1 MRIAINGFGRIGRNF
16 LRVLLQD
23 PHALADLT
31 IAAINIGPGKIERV
45 PHLFKYD
52 TLMGTF
58 DQDVRLEG
66 QELIIGDSI
75 RIPLFACADAAE
87 LPWKQLSIDWVV
99 DASGKY
105 TRRDKAQQHL
115 TAGARSILIT
125 APADDDDITII
136 PGINNTEYDSKNH
149 KIVSLGSC
157 TTNAFMP
164 ILKIMHDE
172 FKIKHGFM
180 TTVHAYTN
188 SQVLLDVEDSDLR
201 LSRAAALNIIPSS
214 TGAAKMIKKIIPD
227 LANSITATSIRV
239 PVAKVSLMDIVL
251 YTTLNTSAEQIN
263 QLFEDESQKAMK
275 GIVHVSYE
283 PLVSSDYSGSSYSVV
298 LDGLLTACQG
308 PLCKIVGWYDNEWGY
323 SQRLKDFLLQVAKLT

>member
-105 TRRDKAQQHL
+105 TRR
-115 TAGARSILIT
+115 
-125 APADDDDITII
+125 
-136 PGINNTEYDSKNH
+136 
-149 KIVSLGSC
+149 
-157 TTNAFMP
+157 
-164 ILKIMHDE
+164 
-172 FKIKHGFM
+172 IK
-180 TTVHAYTN
+180 
-188 SQVLLDVEDSDLR
+188 R
-201 LSRAAALNIIPSS
+201 
-214 TGAAKMIKKIIPD
+214 
-227 LANSITATSIRV
+227 NSI
-239 PVAKVSLMDIVL
+239 
-251 YTTLNTSAEQIN
+251 
-263 QLFEDESQKAMK
+263 
-275 GIVHVSYE
+275 
-283 PLVSSDYSGSSYSVV
+283 
-298 LDGLLTACQG
+298 
-308 PLCKIVGWYDNEWGY
+308 
-323 SQRLKDFLLQVAKLT
+323 